1 MTASNIYP
9 SVAISGYNASPPPDD
24 GSQTS
29 ANEITWAKH
38 KTKLVDPVKTLAE
51 AINTN
56 MVTAGALAVHNGND
70 QDNVVAGSI
79 AYTPSEL
86 TIATGSITPTRHH
99 HTVDT
104 ESDAAS
110 DDLDTLATTSLS
122 AGAEVLLRAENT
134 ARTVVVK
141 HGTGNIFMADGQD
154 FSLDTTEQRICFHRV
169 GANWYEL
176 YRGPAGKLIKTASV
190 TDSAVAT
197 GTTVMVLD
205 DSIPQNTEGDQ
216 YMSLAY
222 TPEYATT
229 ELEIDVIFNAA
240 NSQAGNHHIIAA
252 LLVDSTANALAVA
265 AQAAENA
272 GRLCNIKFRYRA
284 STASTTARTYK
295 VRGGGNAAGTTT
307 FNGITGGRIF
317 GGVMSSS
324 IHIKEI
330 VP

>member
-1 MTASNIYP
+1 MTASNIYA

-38 KTKLVDPVKTLAE
+38 KTKLADPVKTLAE
-51 AINTN
+51 AVNTA

-70 QDNVVAGSI
+70 QDNVLGGSL
-79 AYTPSEL
+79 AFTPSEL

-110 DDLDTLATTSLS
+110 DDLDTMVATLT

-134 ARTVVVK
+134 ARTVVIK

-176 YRGPAGKLIKTASV
+176 YRGPAGRIIKTAYAA
-190 TDSAVAT
+190 DGAVAT
-197 GTTVMVLD
+197 GTTTIPAD
-205 DSIPQNTEGDQ
+205 DTIPQITEGDQ

-222 TPEYATT
+222 TPEYATS
-229 ELEIDVIFNAA
+229 ELEIEVIANAA
-240 NSQAGNHHIIAA
+240 QSSAGHIYIIMA
-252 LLVDSTANALAVA
+252 LFVDTTANALAAVPGSS
-265 AQAAENA
+265 ENA
-272 GRLCNIKFRYRA
+272 ARFCNLSLRHRLSA
-284 STASTTARTYK
+284 ASTTARTYR
-295 VRGGGNAAGTTT
+295 VRMGGSSAATIT
-307 FNGITGGRIF
+307 FNGHTSGRIF